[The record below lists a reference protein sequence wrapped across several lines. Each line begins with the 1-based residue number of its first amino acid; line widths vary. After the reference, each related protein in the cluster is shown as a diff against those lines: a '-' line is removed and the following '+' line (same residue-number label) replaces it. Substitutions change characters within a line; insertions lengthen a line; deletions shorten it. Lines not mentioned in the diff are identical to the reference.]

1 MVTMEGPVVNPG
13 LSRAPNEA
21 ERGQFLEYTI
31 EKPWPTSRCTKPW
44 SFKWENHGK
53 HQGIY
58 PLVN

>member
-31 EKPWPTSRCTKPW
+31 EKPWPTSRMRQFWTM
-44 SFKWENHGK
+44 E
-53 HQGIY
+53 
-58 PLVN
+58 L